1 MESHELKKTN
11 IKNLIC
17 YYFDVII
24 KIRYF
29 DFDNILVDEKLYK
42 SILVYDILYKTLFGL
57 KPLCIRFDEANRFIR
72 ACERIRNLVLFGPEI
87 YDAIYNR
94 IRYFLSQENGITYI
108 FSHNYAKMK
117 IDSHDSIHL
126 EKT

>member
-24 KIRYF
+24 KIRFF
-29 DFDNILVDEKLYK
+29 DFYNILVDEKLSK

-57 KPLCIRFDEANRFIR
+57 KPLCIRFDEANGFIR
-72 ACERIRNLVLFGPEI
+72 ACEGIRNLVYLVLKYMMPFTIELDI
-87 YDAIYNR
+87 LLAKKTALHIF
-94 IRYFLSQENGITYI
+94 FLIIMQNSKLILMILYI
-108 FSHNYAKMK
+108 
-117 IDSHDSIHL
+117 
-126 EKT
+126 